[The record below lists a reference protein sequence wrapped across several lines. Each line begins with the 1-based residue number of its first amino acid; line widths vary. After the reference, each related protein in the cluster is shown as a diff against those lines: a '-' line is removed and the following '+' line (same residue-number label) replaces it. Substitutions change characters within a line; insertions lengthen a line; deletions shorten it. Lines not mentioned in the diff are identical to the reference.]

1 MTAIRRDV
9 WQWLLDAGTVAPSRA
24 QESTQGKILIDHVT
38 REIMESGVA
47 MARAL
52 EALDERHVKQVAKVR
67 DRPGKNQSTRDL
79 VLSNWKILTKI
90 LFKYSI
96 KLTDSVIDLICDE
109 DFELVLDIYYD
120 LFARVSQRKLKMG
133 PTSIDSYGVA
143 PVSRR
148 DEDAEQATDDELL
161 SVPIDELNL
170 PTSLLN
176 RMAKIDQ
183 DQDMLDEIR
192 LEKCRN
198 THELLL
204 FSMMKELRLPGRIVA
219 GYAMLG
225 PAHTQFESLVVNGMV
240 DEDGQAS
247 FNRLQGWIGGLH
259 RCIDCFTSTLVRGLR
274 ERGRDT
280 GLNFGARILG
290 TLQPGLISHNL
301 DVASLSVDLLK
312 KLASALH
319 LGGYGD
325 VGYRWLIMEG
335 GITRG
340 GLPYMVAC
348 AHQHHEMRPE
358 IGVALDLLSRGRMLR
373 LFEFHLPS
381 IIPNTTA
388 YLAFAQDLV
397 TAVVHHKPARE
408 AITKS
413 GLVEFILGKALR
425 ACQPGGHSDLRQT
438 ALLCL
443 TEVWCAFPT
452 VVVNGR
458 QGQAYQ
464 IVDALKRGARDT
476 ALGLQIASIANLF
489 HLLETTVNDPINPR
503 NEYAFYC

>member
-1 MTAIRRDV
+1 MPPATRQHDVCFTGKKNIFQFSCANCTTPPTHPDSPAYTAPLARSAVQSMTAIRRDV

-79 VLSNWKILTKI
+79 VLGNWKILTKI

-133 PTSIDSYGVA
+133 PTSIDSYGVV

-176 RMAKIDQ
+176 RMVKVDQ

-219 GYAMLG
+219 GYAML
-225 PAHTQFESLVVNGMV
+225 V
-240 DEDGQAS
+240 QAQY
-247 FNRLQGWIGGLH
+247 NI
-259 RCIDCFTSTLVRGLR
+259 
-274 ERGRDT
+274 
-280 GLNFGARILG
+280 
-290 TLQPGLISHNL
+290 
-301 DVASLSVDLLK
+301 
-312 KLASALH
+312 
-319 LGGYGD
+319 
-325 VGYRWLIMEG
+325 
-335 GITRG
+335 
-340 GLPYMVAC
+340 
-348 AHQHHEMRPE
+348 
-358 IGVALDLLSRGRMLR
+358 
-373 LFEFHLPS
+373 
-381 IIPNTTA
+381 
-388 YLAFAQDLV
+388 
-397 TAVVHHKPARE
+397 
-408 AITKS
+408 
-413 GLVEFILGKALR
+413 
-425 ACQPGGHSDLRQT
+425 
-438 ALLCL
+438 
-443 TEVWCAFPT
+443 
-452 VVVNGR
+452 
-458 QGQAYQ
+458 
-464 IVDALKRGARDT
+464 
-476 ALGLQIASIANLF
+476 
-489 HLLETTVNDPINPR
+489 
-503 NEYAFYC
+503 